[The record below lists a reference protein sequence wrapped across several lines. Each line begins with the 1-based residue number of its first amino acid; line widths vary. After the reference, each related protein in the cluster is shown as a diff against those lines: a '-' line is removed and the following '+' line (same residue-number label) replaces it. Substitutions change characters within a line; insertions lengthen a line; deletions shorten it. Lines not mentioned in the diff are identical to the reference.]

1 MKKIKWTFEACKAEA
16 LKYTHRRSFKINS
29 GSAYTRARENKWLDE
44 ICIHMTPKQK
54 PNGYWTLEK
63 CRIEALKYSTVK
75 EYRKNSGGSYNTA
88 YQNKW
93 LKEVCSHMRMCKP
106 NNYWTK
112 EVCKQEALKY
122 TDYEAF
128 NKNSSGAVG
137 ASRAGG
143 WFEEITSHFK
153 VKGNRHKR
161 FIYAYEFPDN
171 HVYVGLTHNITE
183 RQNNHLVS
191 GSVFEHVQNTNLKPE
206 FKQLTEN
213 PVEVDE
219 ARKLEGKYLSD
230 YVNNGWIKLN
240 KVKTGAVGR
249 HHIKWDY
256 GNCKKEAL
264 KYSTFSEF
272 RLGNKSAYNSALKNK
287 WLYDICSHIKKSR
300 KPAGYFTLEVCI
312 EIAKDCTS
320 IYDMQKRYGTASR
333 KVYTNGWASII
344 KEHLIKNA
352 TKT

>member
-63 CRIEALKYSTVK
+63 CRIEALKYST
-75 EYRKNSGGSYNTA
+75 
-88 YQNKW
+88 
-93 LKEVCSHMRMCKP
+93 
-106 NNYWTK
+106 
-112 EVCKQEALKY
+112 
-122 TDYEAF
+122 
-128 NKNSSGAVG
+128 
-137 ASRAGG
+137 
-143 WFEEITSHFK
+143 
-153 VKGNRHKR
+153 
-161 FIYAYEFPDN
+161 
-171 HVYVGLTHNITE
+171 
-183 RQNNHLVS
+183 
-191 GSVFEHVQNTNLKPE
+191 
-206 FKQLTEN
+206 
-213 PVEVDE
+213 
-219 ARKLEGKYLSD
+219 
-230 YVNNGWIKLN
+230 
-240 KVKTGAVGR
+240 
-249 HHIKWDY
+249 
-256 GNCKKEAL
+256 
-264 KYSTFSEF
+264 FSEF

-300 KPAGYFTLEVCI
+300 KPSGYFTLEVCI